1 MPAMETLPMP
11 LDALGDGPGG
21 LAEFRIDSPRE
32 LAAMLRQLC
41 DGSAQVYLN
50 ARDGSV
56 VSATVW
62 SLDAER
68 GTLSFSV
75 DAHDPA
81 LNAVLECDEVVA
93 VGYLDS
99 VKLQFDL
106 SHPVLVHGGGASVLR
121 GAYPH
126 EIYRFQRRGAY
137 RVRPLL
143 RQAPVARLRH
153 TDIAE
158 MQLAL
163 RVLDLSIGGCALFLP
178 EDLPPLQ
185 VGGLMNQ
192 VQVVLDA
199 DTRFVVNLRLQHI
212 TSLGPEARGVRL
224 GCEFVRADA
233 GALRVLQCF
242 IDLTQKRGRLLS
254 I

>member
-1 MPAMETLPMP
+1 MLAMETLPMP
-11 LDALGDGPGG
+11 LDALGNQPGG
-21 LAEFRIDSPRE
+21 LAEFRIDSARE
-32 LAAMLRQLC
+32 MGAVLRQLC
-41 DGSAQVYLN
+41 DGSVQVYLN

-56 VSATVW
+56 VGATLW

-68 GTLSFSV
+68 GTLSFNV
-75 DAHDPA
+75 EAHDPA

-99 VKLQFDL
+99 VKLQFEL
-106 SHPVLVHGGGASVLR
+106 SHPVLVHGGGTSVLR
-121 GAYPH
+121 CAYPR

-158 MQLAL
+158 MHLVL
-163 RVLDLSIGGCALFLP
+163 RLLDLSIGGCALFFP
-178 EDLPPLQ
+178 DDLPPLQ

-192 VQVVLDA
+192 VQIELDA
-199 DTRFVVNLRLQHI
+199 DTRFGVNLRLQHV
-212 TSLGPEARGVRL
+212 TSLGAEARGVRL

-233 GALRVLQCF
+233 GALRALQCF